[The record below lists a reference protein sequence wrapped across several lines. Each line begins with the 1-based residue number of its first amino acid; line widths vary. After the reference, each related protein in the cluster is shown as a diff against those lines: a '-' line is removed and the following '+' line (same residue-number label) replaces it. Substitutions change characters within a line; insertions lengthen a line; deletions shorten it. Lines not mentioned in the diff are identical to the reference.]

1 MYVSTYIHKFTH
13 TPESIRPVS
22 HQIQQCSNSSEGYCE
37 LYSLFCMPFHLSICV
52 SVCPSRSLDVWKEFQ
67 EEAYSVALHPSGL
80 FVLVGFSEKLRLLN
94 ILIDDIRV
102 FKEISI
108 RGCRECRFSTGG
120 HLFAA
125 ANSNL
130 IQVYGTYTFENVG
143 NLKGHSGKVC
153 VGGELPLYTVLF
165 TFCLCF
171 CFP

>member
-1 MYVSTYIHKFTH
+1 M
-13 TPESIRPVS
+13 
-22 HQIQQCSNSSEGYCE
+22 
-37 LYSLFCMPFHLSICV
+37 
-52 SVCPSRSLDVWKEFQ
+52 WKEFQ

-153 VGGELPLYTVLF
+153 VGGGATLVLSPVYILSVVLF
-165 TFCLCF
+165 SLN
-171 CFP
+171 